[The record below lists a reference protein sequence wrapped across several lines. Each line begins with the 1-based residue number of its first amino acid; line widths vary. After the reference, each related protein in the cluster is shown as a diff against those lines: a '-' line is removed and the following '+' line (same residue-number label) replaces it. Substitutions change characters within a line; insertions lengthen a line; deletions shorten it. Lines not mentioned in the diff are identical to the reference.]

1 MLYLFSTY
9 SVDWECSFSTVKS
22 GTDALQAASYH
33 YFLAK
38 FVGQVCIDEKLILRG
53 AEGTSTS
60 VDDSETPA
68 QILMNIALTNF
79 DMLRSKFKNYC
90 SKHESEADEDDD
102 TDDGNVEDEEI
113 YNRVDAAWFQGR
125 RRFLRR

>member
-1 MLYLFSTY
+1 MIAYAILVLNVQRGLGMFIQHIN
-9 SVDWECSFSTVKS
+9 S

-60 VDDSETPA
+60 VDDAETPA

-102 TDDGNVEDEEI
+102 D
-113 YNRVDAAWFQGR
+113 GR
-125 RRFLRR
+125 RQCRR